1 MHEFRHGRFSPIQLR
16 HCWACTSIMRHAYC
30 ISPSHSTI
38 TLLATLTAATGAEQ
52 CHLGKDR
59 SSCGTGLLQCSFG
72 GVGHLPT
79 ASKGQC
85 DAPGQG
91 TGDGAARSTDR

>member
-1 MHEFRHGRFSPIQLR
+1 MARRGALIGDAVAL
-16 HCWACTSIMRHAYC
+16 
-30 ISPSHSTI
+30 IS
-38 TLLATLTAATGAEQ
+38 ATEAQISATGAEQ

-59 SSCGTGLLQCSFG
+59 SSCGTGLLQCTCG
-72 GVGHLPT
+72 GVGHVPT